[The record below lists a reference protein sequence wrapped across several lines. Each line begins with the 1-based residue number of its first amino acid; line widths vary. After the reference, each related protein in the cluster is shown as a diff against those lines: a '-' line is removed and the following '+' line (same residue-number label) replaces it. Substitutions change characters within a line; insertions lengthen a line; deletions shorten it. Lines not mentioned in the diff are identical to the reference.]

1 MPMLGSVTKQ
11 PSETELYSIDYSN
24 DLDSVNTFVILGT
37 AVVDLEGS
45 VEGLPTID
53 TALVD
58 STNQQAKLFVSG
70 GTAGSIYKITV
81 RIQTDTGRILE
92 DDFKL
97 KIKDY

>member
-45 VEGLPTID
+45 LEGLPIID
-53 TALVD
+53 TALID
-58 STNQQAKLFVSG
+58 PTAQQVKLFVSG